1 MVKKI
6 VEERGTLEEVNGLIS
21 KLSYSISM
29 FAPKA
34 NKNDPIINMF
44 IIFWF
49 IFVFL
54 LIII

>member
-44 IIFWF
+44 IFF
-49 IFVFL
+49 G
-54 LIII
+54 